1 MKFCPYCGAS
11 LVGGAVSFC
20 TECGKPL
27 PGKDRKPAAKGNAR
41 PPVRNTRVPTQISPE
56 RPASNPMD
64 EHYDG
69 YYDDIPP
76 LDAGRAGERTDPE
89 LVKRIVLVIL
99 GAIGLIALSAALL
112 MLL

>member
-11 LVGGAVSFC
+11 LAGGAVSFC

-27 PGKDRKPAAKGNAR
+27 PGKDRKPTAARIPRSPERKMR
-41 PPVRNTRVPTQISPE
+41 PPVKAPVEPPAPKPPDRN
-56 RPASNPMD
+56 
-64 EHYDG
+64 YDG

-76 LDAGRAGERTDPE
+76 LDADRVGERTDPE
-89 LVKRIVLVIL
+89 LVKRIALVIAAAT
-99 GAIGLIALSAALL
+99 GMIALSTVLL

>member
-20 TECGKPL
+20 AECGRPL
-27 PGKDRKPAAKGNAR
+27 PGKGRKPAAKGAAR
-41 PPVRNTRVPTQISPE
+41 PPARSTRVPTQTSPE
-56 RPASNPMD
+56 HSASNPMD

-76 LDAGRAGERTDPE
+76 LDADRVGDRTDPE
-89 LVKRIVLVIL
+89 LIKRVALVIL